1 MHLAISLIWWS
12 VSGSL
17 KMRAKMRRSFQ
28 CQMAPEV
35 LTVFKMKTTPNTSLY
50 LIVLQ
55 PNPTFSQLLWWQ
67 LVTVLACCYLFSF
80 WLFHQRSVKPRNGV
94 YAAAYAD
101 LFLFHMMA
109 IVIAVPWYITMI
121 GSHGQNSGHC
131 EALSWQNLLCHGVHK
146 QCPGE
151 QGLPISLRECC
162 WCQTDE
168 PGNRQCHGYVLQKM
182 YVVSWFSQC
191 YLWSELVLSVSW
203 TVHYIITKIL
213 YTYFT
218 FGLTTAPVWWVL
230 NKQLATENLEL

>member
-1 MHLAISLIWWS
+1 MHLAISIIWWS

-35 LTVFKMKTTPNTSLY
+35 LTVPKMKTTPNTSLY

-67 LVTVLACCYLFSF
+67 LVTVVACCYLFSF

-109 IVIAVPWYITMI
+109 IVIAVPWYN
-121 GSHGQNSGHC
+121 HDRRPW
-131 EALSWQNLLCHGVHK
+131 A
-146 QCPGE
+146 E
-151 QGLPISLRECC
+151 QWS
-162 WCQTDE
+162 
-168 PGNRQCHGYVLQKM
+168 
-182 YVVSWFSQC
+182 
-191 YLWSELVLSVSW
+191 LWSLKLAEFVVPWSAQAMPRWTGTSNFTARMLLMSNRWTWQSSMPWLCTSKNVCCQLVFSMLLMIWACTLSFMDCSLYHNENIIYIFYFW
-203 TVHYIITKIL
+203 TNHCPCL
-213 YTYFT
+213 M
-218 FGLTTAPVWWVL
+218 GA
-230 NKQLATENLEL
+230 E